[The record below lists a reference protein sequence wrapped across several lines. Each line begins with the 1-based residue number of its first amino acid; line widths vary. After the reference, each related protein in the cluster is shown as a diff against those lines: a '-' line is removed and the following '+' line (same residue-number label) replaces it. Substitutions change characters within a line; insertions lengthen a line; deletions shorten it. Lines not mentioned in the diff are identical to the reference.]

1 VPAVVL
7 RTSWCLQRLPL
18 AWSGQEHEG
27 CRPTLTV
34 YTEPA
39 ENRLHFESTIVHAAR
54 HEIWCRDAAAH
65 THVTASPVA
74 PSTTN
79 SSTGPPSAPTGA
91 SVFRLIRNSL

>member
-1 VPAVVL
+1 MPEVVL

-39 ENRLHFESTIVHAAR
+39 EIRLRFKSSIMHAAQ
-54 HEIWCRDAAAH
+54 HGLWCRDAAMH
-65 THVTASPVA
+65 THVQ
-74 PSTTN
+74 
-79 SSTGPPSAPTGA
+79 
-91 SVFRLIRNSL
+91 L